1 MAEVQISEKKGKV
14 NVMFPGNRLRLF
26 EPDGDLVASNGST
39 SDKVH
44 IKIYETDEYLVFDVD
59 WDDIYKA
66 DGVTNWGTNR
76 DTTVTNLNA
85 DVLDRGLPYQLGV
98 GQRVVNDSGLTLNAG
113 TPVTI
118 QSVNAQGAIL
128 VDQAKASD
136 STKMPAHY
144 VLLERLTDGETGEA
158 TSHGLVKDLDTSSY
172 QVGTKLYVAPA
183 GGLTVTAPTGSNI
196 VQLYGTVQRSSSTE
210 GEVLVH
216 SMGADESRL
225 ADVAT
230 SGDYNDLSNL
240 PQIPSDTHIGNT
252 DLTVVGS
259 RTINMY
265 TSYGTLNFMRTQY
278 VALLSISGPTSTVH
292 IKGTLKVDA
301 PSVSG
306 GFIQLEEYGQNGNNY
321 IELRAP
327 SSIASNFHL
336 VFPSSDGTNGQALVT
351 DGSGNLSFSTISG
364 GSSSTIK
371 HFYSGGAQLAYPYSR
386 YLPLTGDVIE
396 QNTSS
401 SALSR
406 TGFIAPYDGEV
417 KKIIARSQEALGNTV
432 LQWYKATDG
441 THAPA
446 TSLQSV
452 TVNID
457 TANTSETYTY
467 TTATFSKGD
476 ILSLKVDPTND
487 PVSNTMEFNYII
499 EFEFDTST

>member
-1 MAEVQISEKKGKV
+1 ML
-14 NVMFPGNRLRLF
+14 PGTRLRIF
-26 EPDGDLVASNGST
+26 EPDGDLTASNGST

-44 IKIYETDEYLVFDVD
+44 IKMVETDQFLIYDVD

-76 DTTVTNLNA
+76 ATTVSNLNA
-85 DVLDRGLPYQLGV
+85 EVLNAGLPYQLGL
-98 GQRVVNDSGLTLNAG
+98 GQRVVNDSGVTLSAG

-118 QSVNAQGAIL
+118 KSVTLGFIY

-144 VLLERLTDGETGEA
+144 VLLEQLADGANGEA
-158 TSHGLVKDLDTSSY
+158 ASYGLVKDIDTSPYS
-172 QVGTKLYVAPA
+172 VGTKLYVAPS
-183 GGLTVTAPTGSNI
+183 GGTTVTPPTGTNI
-196 VQLYGTVQRSSSTE
+196 VQLYGTVQKSDSTD
-210 GEVLVH
+210 GEILVQG
-216 SMGADESRL
+216 MGADESRL

-230 SGDYNDLSNL
+230 SGDYNDLTNL
-240 PQIPSDTHIGNT
+240 PTIPTDTNLAT
-252 DLTVVGS
+252 NDLTISGTRKVNLYDSAGVVD
-259 RTINMY
+259 
-265 TSYGTLNFMRTQY
+265 FMRTQY
-278 VALLSISGPTSTVH
+278 VSLLSIDGPDSTVH
-292 IKGTLKVDA
+292 IKGILKVDS

-306 GFIQLEEYGQNGNNY
+306 GFIRLEEYGQGGNNY
-321 IELRAP
+321 VELRAP
-327 SSIASNFHL
+327 SSVTSDFAL
-336 VFPSSDGTNGQALVT
+336 VLPGSDGTNGQAIVT

-371 HFYSGGAQLAYPYSR
+371 HFYSGGAQLAYPFSR

-406 TGFIAPYDGEV
+406 TGFVAPYDGEV
-417 KKIIARSQEALGNTV
+417 KKIIARSEEALGNTV

-457 TANTSETYTY
+457 TANTSETFTY

-487 PVSNTMEFNYII
+487 PVSSTMEFNYII
-499 EFEFDTST
+499 EFEFDTTT